1 MRRHQQLALA
11 ADLHAHDALVPALD
25 DPPGADHA
33 LEGFATTVRRVEFG
47 PVLQPATVLG
57 GDQCAFYGGFSVTH
71 LKIDYL
77 KLVIH

>member
-1 MRRHQQLALA
+1 MMP
-11 ADLHAHDALVPALD
+11 LVPALD

-33 LEGFATTVRRVEFG
+33 LEGFATAVGGVEFS

-57 GDQCAFYGGFSVTH
+57 GDQRAFYRGFSVAG